1 MRELSRDD
9 ALDGD
14 VVARAVP
21 VIETVIRRRC
31 RHWKLP
37 ADLHDDLRSEAIV
50 RLLRRL
56 SDPELEPI
64 GALDEYVAGLT
75 SCVID
80 DLVRAV
86 SPEWARLKHRVR
98 YVLNHDDRFQVST
111 LAGGQI
117 RCSLQR
123 TASIDRNRVK
133 TRAATQ
139 LAQTMIE
146 ILREGEAERAVDEL
160 VSEVAARTGVEDPI
174 FSSADRHLLSPA
186 TSPHLA
192 AESTDSLRQLWSEIL
207 ALPLRQRLALL
218 LNARDAA
225 GDSILPLLVAAQ
237 IVTMPDLAETLEIE
251 NAEFERLWN
260 ELPLIDAGIAERL
273 QITRQQVIN
282 LRKAA
287 RDRLARRTG
296 RSR

>member
-9 ALDGD
+9 ALDDD

-31 RHWKLP
+31 RYWKLP

-56 SDPELEPI
+56 SDPDLEPI
-64 GALDEYVAGLT
+64 GALGEYVAGLT

-98 YVLNHDDRFQVST
+98 YVLNHDDRFRVST
-111 LAGGQI
+111 LADGQI

-123 TASIDRNRVK
+123 TASIERNRVK

-146 ILREGEAERAVDEL
+146 ILREGEERLIDEL
-160 VSEVAARTGVEDPI
+160 VSEVAARAGVEDPI

-237 IVTMPDLAETLEIE
+237 IVTMSELATTLEIE
-251 NAEFERLWN
+251 NCEFERLWN

-273 QITRQQVIN
+273 RITRQQVIN